1 MPKMMPWSDEYRS
14 FETREKKTMLSE
26 DTLGIR
32 AEEEPILGRGRAN
45 GSVLTKAANPEP
57 AA

>member
-32 AEEEPILGRGRAN
+32 SEEEPILGRDGEWIR
-45 GSVLTKAANPEP
+45 TDKAANPEP